1 MKENMIQKTIWVHND
16 KYSLIWKRADDSGR
30 GVGEYL
36 RSLLERYVS
45 GSLDIEGKEG
55 IDRKQTSFYAPPDLL
70 EIAESKGLSQGYKFG
85 VLMNKLMD
93 RDLGQT
99 PIGDME

>member
-1 MKENMIQKTIWVHND
+1 MKENMIQRTIWVHSD
-16 KYSLIWKRADDSGR
+16 KYSLIWKKADDSGI
-30 GVGEYL
+30 GIGEYL

-55 IDRKQTSFYAPPDLL
+55 VARKQTSFYAPPDMLA
-70 EIAESKGLSQGYKFG
+70 IAESKGLSQGYKFG

-93 RDLGQT
+93 RDLGQM
-99 PIGDME
+99 PFGDLE